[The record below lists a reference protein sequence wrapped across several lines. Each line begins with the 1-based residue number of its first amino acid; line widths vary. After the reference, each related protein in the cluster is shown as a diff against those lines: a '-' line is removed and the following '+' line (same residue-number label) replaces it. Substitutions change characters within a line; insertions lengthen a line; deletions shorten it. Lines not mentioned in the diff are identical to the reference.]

1 MERTVSRDLAR
12 LFSERGAEFPPA
24 QRQLLAFILK
34 ELHQA
39 AFMNSLALALHGGVS
54 NATVIRLARNLGFSG
69 FPEFQKA
76 LQEALQDRLSSLER
90 YEDASILPPESEF
103 SRKVLS
109 LEHAMLGKMEN
120 KLSEEGISRAVDLL
134 EQREHVF
141 VVGLLANACLAEYMA
156 YFLGILRKG
165 VHLLRNLDQHAFSR
179 IRDGG
184 EHAVGVIY
192 SFPRYP
198 RDTQILAEMLK
209 EKKVSLIA
217 ITDGPLSPLAPLG
230 DILLEAPM
238 QYLSFIDPCAGAF
251 SLTHYLLTSF
261 YLRSPEKM
269 RERLDAFEDFVS
281 KEDLFVRKDLDI
293 RELL

>member
-1 MERTVSRDLAR
+1 MEGIRSQDLMR

-39 AFMNSLALALHGGVS
+39 AFMNSLALARHGEVS
-54 NATVIRLARNLGFSG
+54 NATVIRLARTLGFSG

-90 YEDASILPPESEF
+90 YEDVSILPPESDF

-156 YFLGILRKG
+156 YFLGILRKN
-165 VHLLRNLDQHAFSR
+165 VHLLRHLDQHAFSR
-179 IRDGG
+179 IRDGA
-184 EHAVGVIY
+184 EDAVGVIY

-217 ITDGPLSPLAPLG
+217 ITDSPLSPVAPLG

-251 SLTHYLLTSF
+251 SLTHYLLTCF
-261 YLRSPEKM
+261 YLRSPLKM
-269 RERLDAFEDFVS
+269 RERLDAFEGFVS